1 MPKKKLTRKQAAL
14 KFKFAANKIY
24 DLMLDKFGH
33 ADSFVSM
40 SKPKIMET
48 LDALQKAE
56 KRIMLRK

>member
-1 MPKKKLTRKQAAL
+1 M
-14 KFKFAANKIY
+14 KFKLAANKVY

-40 SKPKIMET
+40 SKPKLMET

-56 KRIMLRK
+56 KRMLLRK